1 MLSGPE
7 DFRIIKTQPKSK
19 QLVLKLLQV
28 VRRIKAQKNQV
39 GQLCEVKGVDLK
51 SNLAIKSAGGLSSA
65 ESELGGAE
73 VTKINPNP
81 T

>member
-1 MLSGPE
+1 M
-7 DFRIIKTQPKSK
+7 
-19 QLVLKLLQV
+19 
-28 VRRIKAQKNQV
+28 
-39 GQLCEVKGVDLK
+39 CEVKGVDLK

-73 VTKINPNP
+73 VIKINPNP